1 MHDPRRPHDV
11 RRSAAR
17 RSLLAPVAV
26 VLGLLISA
34 CAPNPTPGSVEDPN
48 PLRSSLIANH
58 YGSHLSFTQTDVA
71 YGLGEQHRLD
81 VLESPSPTTR
91 GTIVFVHGG
100 AFVWGDKS
108 QLLGGEHGALVYQ
121 QTRGWDLVSVGYTLG
136 EDTYPAGYHD
146 VALAVAW
153 VKEHGASIGLDTSKV
168 VLAGH
173 SAGATLATMVAT
185 TPGTVTPYGTV
196 PRVDGWVA
204 VSGLHDFANG
214 GAYLTDPWGMPST
227 HRAIMSPVVQ
237 LDATDPPGHLIHGD
251 LDPMVRPMQS
261 DRLHMR
267 ALAVGAELRY
277 DLVDTGVPAC
287 RQHEPL
293 CGANLAALNAFLS

>member
-1 MHDPRRPHDV
+1 MHHPRRTHAD
-11 RRSAAR
+11 SQFAAR
-17 RSLLAPVAV
+17 RTLLAPAVV

-34 CAPNPTPGSVEDPN
+34 CAPSPAPGRVADPN

-58 YGSHLSFTQTDVA
+58 YGKHLSFTETDVA
-71 YGLGEQHRLD
+71 YGLGPQHRLD
-81 VLESPSPTTR
+81 VLQSTSPTTR

-121 QTRGWDLVSVGYTLG
+121 HTRGWDLVSVGYTLG
-136 EDTYPAGYHD
+136 EGTYPAGYHD

-173 SAGATLATMVAT
+173 SAGATLTAMVAT
-185 TPGTVTPYGTV
+185 TPGATTPYGAV

-204 VSGLHDFANG
+204 VSGLHDFAKG
-214 GAYLTDPWGMPST
+214 GAYITDPWGLPAGQ
-227 HRAIMSPVVQ
+227 RASSSPVTQ
-237 LDATDPPGHLIHGD
+237 LDATDPPGYLIHGD
-251 LDPMVRPMQS
+251 KDPMVRPMQS
-261 DRLHMR
+261 DLLHVKAM
-267 ALAVGAELRY
+267 AVGADVRY

-287 RQHEPL
+287 RRHEPL
-293 CGANLAALNAFLS
+293 CGANLAALNSFLS